1 MMKRVFS
8 ILGNLGLG
16 ISLLGLLVVFVVL
29 PLYGVSLAMVL
40 SESMTPVLEMGGVIG
55 FQKVDFS
62 AVKVNDIIVFKLSG
76 QDISVTHRVI
86 EKIETEEGIGFK
98 TKGDANEEPD
108 PWIVRKGDFLGKVVF
123 HIPWIGYANMLLRT
137 RLGFFLVMGL
147 PSAVALILILRD
159 IWSKPKRTGRA
170 EWRAKP
176 DKFPA
181 YLCLTVGL
189 ILVGVLWGMMV
200 QNNQEKTLDSF
211 ARESQDPTQPA
222 FLSEREVRNKGAF
235 PLVISFFSEDEGVK
249 FSQAYFWLS
258 PGEQKSVK
266 ITGDSGEAKIK
277 SGALLPLLPQ
287 ETLYQLFCWNSQLG
301 PLLIAG
307 IPILPLTLIA
317 FLVFWRVASKKP
329 SLAERARQMKRRLS
343 HG

>member
-1 MMKRVFS
+1 MRKVFS

-16 ISLLGLLVVFVVL
+16 ISLLGLLAVFVVF

-40 SESMTPVLEMGGVIG
+40 SGSMNPVLETGGVIG

-62 AVKVNDIIVFKLSG
+62 AVEVSDIIVFKLSG

-98 TKGDANEEPD
+98 TMGDANEEPD
-108 PWIVRKGDFLGKVVF
+108 PWIVKEGDFLGKVVF
-123 HIPWIGYANMLLRT
+123 HIPWIGYANELLKT
-137 RLGFFLVMGL
+137 QMGFLLVMGL
-147 PSAVALILILRD
+147 PAAVLLVLTLKG
-159 IWSKPKRTGRA
+159 IWSEPKRTGRA
-170 EWRAKP
+170 KWREKP
-176 DKFPA
+176 DRFPA

-200 QNNQEKTLDSF
+200 QNSQERALSSF
-211 ARESQDPTQPA
+211 AKESQDSTQPA
-222 FLSEREVRNKGAF
+222 FLSEREVQNKGAF

-266 ITGDSGEAKIK
+266 ITGDSGEAKIR
-277 SGALLPLLPQ
+277 SGALLPFLPQ

-317 FLVFWRVASKKP
+317 FLVFWKVASKKP
-329 SLAERARQMKRRLS
+329 SLAERARPMKRRLS